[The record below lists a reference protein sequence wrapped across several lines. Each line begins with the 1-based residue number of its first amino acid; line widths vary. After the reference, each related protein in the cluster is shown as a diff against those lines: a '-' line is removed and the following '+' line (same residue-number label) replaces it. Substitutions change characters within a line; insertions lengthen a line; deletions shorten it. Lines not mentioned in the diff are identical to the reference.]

1 MCAKAGREKCTEDK
15 PILPS
20 AFFFKKIFAHF
31 LEKILTF
38 LRFFSIF
45 VPYQLGCART
55 PCSDLDAY
63 ASNYIYRL
71 ERGCIIGKK
80 RSDY

>member
-45 VPYQLGCART
+45 VPYQLGCVRARCVWT
-55 PCSDLDAY
+55 LGAVRIQLYLSV
-63 ASNYIYRL
+63 
-71 ERGCIIGKK
+71 GKGLHNWK
-80 RSDY
+80 KTQ